1 MEITPYQG
9 LNLVTTVTDETDT
22 EYLLDGVDKCLIC
35 DDCSGSSFNVRV
47 LIEADMVL
55 SVSQK
60 EVNQTVMRSKST
72 KSITVIKVIECANCN
87 SRDFIHDKA
96 HREV

>member
-9 LNLVTTVTDETDT
+9 LNLITTVTDETNT
-22 EYLLDGVDKCLIC
+22 EHLLDGIDKCLIC
-35 DDCSGSSFNVRV
+35 DDCSGSSFNVKV
-47 LIEADMVL
+47 LIEAEMVL

-60 EVNQTVMRSKST
+60 LVDQTVMRSKNI

-87 SRDFIHDKA
+87 SKDFICDKV
-96 HREV
+96 HRAV